1 MKTTILFFNCLLA
14 LSILVSCSK
23 GSGSGTTPPVP
34 PPPVGTSNAIVVSS
48 SRSEIAA
55 DGFDETAITVK
66 DQNNNNV
73 TGSSI
78 IYINNTAINGNIFYT
93 SLAGDYSVRAV
104 RATEQSAL
112 LTIKA
117 VSPGVSPFT
126 QKVLAETFTGTWCG
140 ICPGTIIPLE
150 NYTSTNPNVIYVG
163 VHGPSG
169 SSDPYQYT
177 FDNQLRTAYSVSGVP
192 TVLLNRDTKWNMNTT
207 SLDQLAQQRAALGLG
222 FETSVNGST
231 ITVKTKVKF
240 DVSTSIPLK
249 IIVMLVEDGLLYN
262 QANYGHFGLP
272 NPIVNFRHKN
282 TLRVAATDIFGDDI
296 PVAAQVKG
304 STWEKTLTFN
314 AGAYNLTNCNIV
326 ATVIYGTNG
335 QNRKGALNTQIVL
348 AGQNKNF
355 D

>member
-1 MKTTILFFNCLLA
+1 MKTTILFFNGLLA
-14 LSILVSCSK
+14 LLLLSSCSK
-23 GSGSGTTPPVP
+23 NN
-34 PPPVGTSNAIVVSS
+34 GTSTEPPAGGGTANALVISS

-66 DQNNNNV
+66 DQNNNDV
-73 TGSSI
+73 TGSST
-78 IYINNTAINGNIFYT
+78 IYINNTAISGNIFYT
-93 SLAGDYSVRAV
+93 SLAGNYTVRAA

-112 LTIKA
+112 LTIKV

-169 SSDPYQYT
+169 SSDPYQYI
-177 FDNQLRTAYSVSGVP
+177 FDSQLRTAYSVSGVP

-207 SLDQLAQQRAALGLG
+207 SLDQLAQQRAALGVG
-222 FETSVNGST
+222 FETSINGSV

-249 IIVMLVEDGLLYN
+249 LIVMLVEDGLLYN

-282 TLRVAATDIFGDDI
+282 TLRAAATDIFGDDI

-314 AGAYNLTNCNIV
+314 AGAYNLANCNIV